1 MFNKIIFQKEAALNP
16 WYLTA
21 VTQLMTATE
30 AHLSGWLSHE
40 LGEWRK
46 MRVLVSKLGGGL
58 RASSLPA
65 PIMWKPQSYKS
76 AFPSFRTLWALLAF
90 LPSSQKDNKRPSLSQ
105 WAAQTPLSSPHL
117 HLTGFGNCRFLVW
130 AKSPQGYKR
139 CLKHAS
145 LSQPAQKGKV
155 NRNGWMDGWRDPRL
169 QKEPWTGLQG
179 ETGGFL
185 NSTKWFSFEI

>member
-1 MFNKIIFQKEAALNP
+1 
-16 WYLTA
+16 
-21 VTQLMTATE
+21 MTATE

-40 LGEWRK
+40 LGEWRR

-65 PIMWKPQSYKS
+65 PIIWKPQSYMW

-155 NRNGWMDGWRDPRL
+155 NRNGWMEGSQTPKRTMDRSPGRD
-169 QKEPWTGLQG
+169 W
-179 ETGGFL
+179 
-185 NSTKWFSFEI
+185 WFSELHKMIFIWNLDEEEGGRVRGWGRVWEGRN